1 MHLEVSLEDFNA
13 ALSLEVTVEKQRK
26 VNPLSNEQTIADVPI
41 PGAGIVIK
49 EIISVGLRFQFAAGF
64 TTKVKSAITFRA
76 GLEAWLPWT
85 SKLVLDAIHPE
96 KSAATGFEGF
106 GINPIFD
113 LKAISYTADVS
124 VAAKPK
130 LVFGVDIE
138 RVAKFDISAIINL
151 PELKGTCTAK
161 WSE

>member
-1 MHLEVSLEDFNA
+1 MSLEDFHA
-13 ALSLEVTVEKQRK
+13 AMSLEVTVEKQQK
-26 VNPLSNEQTIADVPI
+26 IDPLSNERTIADVPV

-49 EIISVGLRFQFAAGF
+49 DIISVGLRFQFAAGF
-64 TTKVKSAITFRA
+64 ITKVKSAINFRA

-85 SKLVLDAIHPE
+85 SKLIIDALHLE
-96 KSAATGFEGF
+96 KNAAIGFEGF
-106 GINPIFD
+106 GINPIID

-130 LVFGVDIE
+130 LIFGIDLE

-161 WSE
+161 WSKYF